1 MFLVSLTCIVLIVGG
16 LCWYSFSSETSRHN
30 QGVIAGE
37 LLHVGYG
44 HMLIDA
50 EIQATLSDVR
60 LLALQSEFHEHL
72 ATNDEFHRKLLDR
85 ESRAVLAHRGR
96 YTRIRYMDSQGR
108 TVVDTSDC
116 YCPPAGQAPS
126 RAPKSQGQGCKP
138 SPGRPYQVYVDPD
151 PQQDSDGAGGLGAG
165 NLVFSSSIKDEN
177 GETHGYVQVFY
188 SMHELTRRIRLTL
201 SREHSTSMLL
211 APDGRL
217 LLVSAD
223 KHDPASTLLAEG
235 SDNFAQRFSEAWKTM
250 AASERG
256 QFRTHDGLFTF
267 ATVHLAKGGNGA
279 FPLLPPHAGP
289 EPDRAG
295 YQLKLV
301 AFVPHEQLS
310 AYAERLLIGVFTPSG
325 VLLVILS
332 LAAWVASARITQRK
346 TQAAQLFAKA
356 YFDELTGLPNR
367 GLFFDRL
374 RQAMSLARRYKQ
386 SFALLYIDL
395 NDFKLVND
403 RYGHGT
409 GDEVL
414 RHVAVRL
421 FSMLRDSDT
430 AARLGGDE
438 FVVILHQIKDRM
450 DAESVACKIARSITR
465 PYYVGEQELQIGAS
479 VGVSLFPD
487 DGDNQDD
494 LLRSADMSMY
504 ADKGRRRG
512 EASADCEGR

>member
-1 MFLVSLTCIVLIVGG
+1 MFLVSLTCIALIVSGF
-16 LCWYSFSSETSRHN
+16 CWYSFRSETHRNN
-30 QGVIAGE
+30 QDVITGE
-37 LLHVGYG
+37 LLHINYG
-44 HMLIDA
+44 HVLIEA

-60 LLALQSEFHEHL
+60 LLALQSEFHEYL
-72 ATNDEFHRKLLDR
+72 ATNNEFHRKLLDR
-85 ESRAVLAHRGR
+85 ESRAVLEHRDR
-96 YTRIRYMDSQGR
+96 YTRIRYMDSQGL
-108 TVVDTSDC
+108 TVVDTADC
-116 YCPPAGQAPS
+116 HCPPSGHAPS
-126 RAPKSQGQGCKP
+126 PALKSQGQACKP
-138 SPGRPYQVYVDPD
+138 IPDRPYQVYAEPN
-151 PQQDSDGAGGLGAG
+151 PRQDSEGAGESEAI
-165 NLVFSSSIKDEN
+165 NLVFSSSIKDE
-177 GETHGYVQVFY
+177 HGKAKGFVQIFY
-188 SMHELTRRIRLTL
+188 SMHELTRRIRLAL

-217 LLVSAD
+217 LLISANQ
-223 KHDPASTLLAEG
+223 HNPTLLAEG
-235 SDNFAQRFSEAWKTM
+235 SNDFVHRFTEAWKTM

-256 QFRTHDGLFTF
+256 QFRTRDGLFTF
-267 ATVHLAKGGNGA
+267 ATVHLARGGNGA
-279 FPLLPPHAGP
+279 FPLLPPHTGP

-295 YQLKLV
+295 YQFKLV

-310 AYAERLLIGVFTPSG
+310 AYADRLLIGVFTPGG
-325 VLLVILS
+325 VLLVLLS
-332 LAAWVASARITQRK
+332 LVAWIASARITRRK
-346 TQAAQLFAKA
+346 TQTAQLFAKA

-374 RQAMSLARRYKQ
+374 RQAMSLARRYSQ

-395 NDFKLVND
+395 NDFKRVND
-403 RYGHGT
+403 LYGHGT

-438 FVVILHQIKDRM
+438 FVVILHQIKDRA

-465 PYYVGEQELQIGAS
+465 PYYVGEHELQIGAS

-487 DGDNQDD
+487 DGDSQDD

-512 EASADCEGR
+512 EASADCPDR